1 MKYDT
6 TILQTK
12 TVANI
17 MRLIDGFIIGK
28 TVESAENS
36 LNSLRIQYDKALIL
50 STARGENPSWIYN
63 PRNVEGEKDD

>member
-50 STARGENPSWIYN
+50 STARGENSSWIYN
-63 PRNVEGEKDD
+63 PRNAEGEKDD

>member
-28 TVESAENS
+28 TVESAENN
-36 LNSLRIQYDKALIL
+36 LDSLRSQYDKALVL
-50 STARGENPSWIYN
+50 STARGESPDWIYN
-63 PRNVEGEKDD
+63 PRNVEGEKK